1 MAVDLKRWRQRN
13 AAERVKAALTRPKK
27 DNTRERVR
35 RQFATSAEK
44 AVKALKA
51 KGRSPWLKFGYN
63 EDVVVTAKL
72 GSQVIPVT
80 GDEAIAL
87 NPREAEA
94 YLRDVIDATNAG
106 QLDPELLAAAAKTA
120 TPIPRSPEPKNVAL
134 VSAAE
139 SKTIRVMPAAPAG
152 VARAPAKVDLR
163 AER

>member
-13 AAERVKAALTRPKK
+13 AAERVNAALTRPKK
-27 DNTRERVR
+27 DTARERVR

-44 AVKALKA
+44 AIKALEA

-72 GSQVIPVT
+72 GSHIIPVT

-87 NPREAEA
+87 SPREAEA
-94 YLRDVIDATNAG
+94 YLRDVIDATKAG
-106 QLDPELLAAAAKTA
+106 QLDRELLAAAGA
-120 TPIPRSPEPKNVAL
+120 TPTPIARSPEPKTVAL
-134 VSAAE
+134 VSASDSE
-139 SKTIRVMPAAPAG
+139 SVLVINAAPVG